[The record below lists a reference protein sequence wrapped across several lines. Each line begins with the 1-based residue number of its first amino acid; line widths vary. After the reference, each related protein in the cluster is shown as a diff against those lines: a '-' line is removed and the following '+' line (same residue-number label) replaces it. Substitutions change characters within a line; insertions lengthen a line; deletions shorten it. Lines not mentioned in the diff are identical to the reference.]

1 MGRST
6 NVHPKMFN
14 THFLSI
20 PFPVCEDV
28 FPQVLTSCV
37 LCSRQPSESKM
48 SFLCGLQ
55 SATRNRFLSGVNS
68 LASWRQWKPLGCPQA
83 RRHWVVNASW
93 GLNTVSQRH
102 LLTLQPG
109 NFRFCRTLSN
119 KKSRYFSNGQSQETG
134 VLIDK
139 WTFPRHGVR
148 EGVGGP
154 APAALC
160 PLSCP
165 AARAARSFHTSPRAL
180 AAPVPLLLLIL
191 KPVQKLLA
199 IIVGR

>member
-1 MGRST
+1 
-6 NVHPKMFN
+6 
-14 THFLSI
+14 
-20 PFPVCEDV
+20 
-28 FPQVLTSCV
+28 
-37 LCSRQPSESKM
+37 M
-48 SFLCGLQ
+48 SFLSGLQ
-55 SATRNRFLSGVNS
+55 SATRSRFLSGVNS
-68 LASWRQWKPLGCPQA
+68 LANWRQWKPLGSSQA
-83 RRHWVVNASW
+83 RRPWVVNASR
-93 GLNTVSQRH
+93 GLSTASQRH

-139 WTFPRHGVR
+139 RTFPRHGAR

-160 PLSCP
+160 PLSCR
-165 AARAARSFHTSPRAL
+165 AAGAARSFHTSRRAL